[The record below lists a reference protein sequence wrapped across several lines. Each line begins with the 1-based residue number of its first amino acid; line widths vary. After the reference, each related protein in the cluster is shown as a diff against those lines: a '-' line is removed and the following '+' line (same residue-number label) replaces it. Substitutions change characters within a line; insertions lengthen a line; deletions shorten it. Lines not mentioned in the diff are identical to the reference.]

1 MQTQDEQLKPEEQPD
16 KSQETQETQETPEK
30 KPLWRELLSWVVT
43 LGTAVVIAFAIRT
56 LLFEPVR
63 VDGESM
69 CDTLQDGE
77 IMIVTKPEYLIGD
90 PQFGDVVICHYPGR
104 GNTNFVKRVIGTPGD
119 VIEIRDDVLYRN
131 GEPVDEPYLTPG
143 RNDKG
148 FDMAPYTVGEG
159 KYFVAGDNRDNSH
172 DSRNYYYNGM
182 PEAID
187 RDMIKGH
194 VRWVAFP
201 FDNMRGIE

>member
-1 MQTQDEQLKPEEQPD
+1 MQMQDEQLKQEEQLEQSEEN
-16 KSQETQETQETPEK
+16 KTPEK
-30 KPLWRELLSWVVT
+30 KSFGRELLSWVVT
-43 LGTAVVIAFAIRT
+43 LGMAVVIAFAIRT

-69 CDTLQDGE
+69 CDTLQDRE
-77 IMIVTKPEYLIGD
+77 IMIVTKPEYLFGD
-90 PQFGDVVICHYPGR
+90 PKVGDVVICHYPGR
-104 GNTNFVKRVIGTPGD
+104 GNTNFVKRVIGVPGD
-119 VIEIRDDVLYRN
+119 VLEIRDNVLYRN
-131 GEPVDEPYLTPG
+131 GEAVDEPYLKPE
-143 RNDKG
+143 RNDNG

-172 DSRNYYYNGM
+172 DSRNYYYDGR

-187 RDMIKGH
+187 RSMIKGR

-201 FDNMRGIE
+201 FDKMRGIE